1 MRKYRRFY
9 DYKEYIK
16 ENLKE
21 LKVIYTDLDGTFL
34 NDKGCLVKDWHGDYY
49 LGVIKQL
56 EKISKKNW
64 DIVLVSG
71 RNKVQLKY
79 NAQFIGV
86 KNYIAEL
93 GSELVYDLGKKVFVT
108 FDNKKYHYDLTYK
121 SKDLLDII
129 KLFKE
134 KFPGKIDSNMK
145 WSINRSYNALFFG
158 EIDLDLANKIL
169 EDNGYSGLILVDNG
183 FSSLVDLD
191 INVKKLHIYN
201 LLPYGV
207 NKSNG
212 VKLDKK
218 IRNLKRKNCIALGD
232 SVEDLKI
239 AKEVQFFFL
248 MRDAIEHNRDILNIL
263 SELDNVYATEGY
275 MNRGWVE
282 VMEFLAD

>member
-1 MRKYRRFY
+1 MGKYRRFY

-16 ENLKE
+16 KNLKE
-21 LKVIYTDLDGTFL
+21 LKVIYTDLDGTLL
-34 NDKGCLVKDWHGDYY
+34 NDKGCLVKDWRGDYY

-56 EKISKKNW
+56 EKISKNNW

-121 SKDLLDII
+121 SKELLDII

-145 WSINRSYNALFFG
+145 WSINRSYNALLFG
-158 EIDLDLANKIL
+158 EIDMDLANKEL
-169 EDNGYSGLILVDNG
+169 EDNRYSG
-183 FSSLVDLD
+183 
-191 INVKKLHIYN
+191 
-201 LLPYGV
+201 
-207 NKSNG
+207 
-212 VKLDKK
+212 
-218 IRNLKRKNCIALGD
+218 
-232 SVEDLKI
+232 
-239 AKEVQFFFL
+239 
-248 MRDAIEHNRDILNIL
+248 
-263 SELDNVYATEGY
+263 
-275 MNRGWVE
+275 
-282 VMEFLAD
+282 